1 MNLQKEYLEASVE
14 NVSLSNM
21 GFVVFLKEKNSE
33 RVVPIFIGASE
44 AHSISSVI
52 NRQKTPRPL
61 THDLFK
67 NVLDLLGGTLLKINI
82 TSVVGETFF
91 ATITLNAN
99 EGMTDIDSR
108 PSDAIGMAL
117 RCGAPIFIHRD
128 VVNSAG
134 IILDSK
140 QDSSEHHGLT
150 PLDLPQGKLEIYRE
164 DMLKAVGEE
173 RYEDAAKLRD
183 LILKLQKHQ

>member
-1 MNLQKEYLEASVE
+1 MNLQKEYLEASIE

-21 GFVVFLKEKNSE
+21 GFVVFLKEKDSD

-44 AHSISSVI
+44 AHSISAVL
-52 NRQKTPRPL
+52 NHQKTPRPL

-67 NVLDLLGGTLLKINI
+67 NVLDLLGGSLIKINI

-91 ATITLNAN
+91 ATITLNVN
-99 EGMTDIDSR
+99 DHMTEVDSR

-117 RCGAPIFIHRD
+117 RCGAPVFIHRD
-128 VVNSAG
+128 VIKNAG
-134 IILDSK
+134 IILDPK
-140 QDSSEHHGLT
+140 QDASEHHGLA